1 MRKYNINSVYICPP
15 YLYTVANLPWEIQKV
30 IFQQYYSFILQ
41 IITLSQKNKLQ
52 LLYCSLYV
60 YLLLFTAS
68 YCLRSPTL
76 WSVLL
81 SLWSVILFISQ
92 KTHNRFF
99 SEPPSFG
106 GMQHYLQSDV
116 KVLHFTK

>member
-52 LLYCSLYV
+52 LLYCSLSV
-60 YLLLFTAS
+60 YLLLFTTSIICIALF
-68 YCLRSPTL
+68 YGHV
-76 WSVLL
+76 SVHL
-81 SLWSVILFISQ
+81 
-92 KTHNRFF
+92 
-99 SEPPSFG
+99 
-106 GMQHYLQSDV
+106 
-116 KVLHFTK
+116 